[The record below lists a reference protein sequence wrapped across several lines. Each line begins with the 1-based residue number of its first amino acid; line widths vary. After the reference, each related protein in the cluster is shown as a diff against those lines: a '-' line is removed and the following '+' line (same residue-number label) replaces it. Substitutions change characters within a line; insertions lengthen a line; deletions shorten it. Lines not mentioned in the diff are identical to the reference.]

1 MTHTPTSTF
10 PHGFRW
16 GVATASYQIEGAVDE
31 DGRGPSIWDT
41 FCATPGKVDRGDTG
55 EVACDHYHRWQHDLD
70 VMRDLGVNA
79 YRFSIAWP
87 RVIPAGHG
95 PVNEPGLDFY
105 DRLVD
110 GLLERGIEPHATLY
124 HWDLPQALEEAG
136 GWPGRGIVDA
146 FVAYADAVT
155 KRLGDRVRSYATLN
169 EPWCS
174 AFLGYVL
181 GEHAPGRTD
190 RALGLQAAHHLLL
203 AHGSALDVMR
213 TNAPAALHGVVVNL
227 YPVHPASDAP
237 ADEAAAQRFDGF
249 FNRWYL
255 DALLKGAYPSDA
267 WQGYGVDAPLVEAGD
282 MAIISRPLDFL
293 GVNYYTRMVVADE
306 PGDPWPAARPV
317 SFEAERT
324 AMGWEVYPQGLTDLL
339 ARLARDY
346 TLPPLLI
353 TENGAACPDV
363 LADGTVDDADRISYL
378 ARHIEAVR
386 QALAQGVDV
395 RGYFAWSLLDNFEWA
410 RGYSQRFGLVY
421 VDFDSQARLPKG
433 SARWYADFIAQQ
445 RAQPGTPAS

>member
-1 MTHTPTSTF
+1 MTDISTSTF

-87 RVIPAGHG
+87 RVIPAGNG

-213 TNAPAALHGVVVNL
+213 TNAPGALHGVVVNL

-353 TENGAACPDV
+353 TENGAAYPDV
-363 LADGTVDDADRISYL
+363 LADGTVDDAERISYL
-378 ARHIEAVR
+378 RRHIEAVR

-421 VDFDSQARLPKG
+421 VDFHSQARLPKR